1 MRRSPLIDY
10 LKAAFLWRW
19 NMLLFGA
26 GAVFAFLSG
35 HPDVVLPLI
44 GAAELAYLGLLTSQ
58 PRFRKAVD
66 ARSVPQPP
74 SLDDAK
80 LLNQIR
86 TAIKPDAWER
96 FEALRARCL
105 TLSGLAAQF
114 RGPQGRENATITD
127 MQTGSLERLLWM
139 FLKLLY
145 SQDALSRFLRGTD
158 RAGLQ
163 REIDK
168 CEKQL
173 KEATAQERDQKLLK
187 SLDDKLQTLRQRL
200 ANHVRA
206 AENLEFLVVE
216 IDRIEQKVNAIG
228 EMAINAPTAM
238 DITAQVDGIAAGI
251 AATEEAMQSLD
262 MAPVLQKETA
272 PRLLREQV

>member
-66 ARSVPQPP
+66 ARGVPQPP

-163 REIDK
+163 REIEK

-173 KEATAQERDQKLLK
+173 KDATAQERDQKLLK

-200 ANHVRA
+200 ANHDRA

>member
-26 GAVFAFLSG
+26 GSVFAFLSG

-163 REIDK
+163 REIEK

-173 KEATAQERDQKLLK
+173 KDATAQERDQKLLK

-200 ANHVRA
+200 ANHDRA